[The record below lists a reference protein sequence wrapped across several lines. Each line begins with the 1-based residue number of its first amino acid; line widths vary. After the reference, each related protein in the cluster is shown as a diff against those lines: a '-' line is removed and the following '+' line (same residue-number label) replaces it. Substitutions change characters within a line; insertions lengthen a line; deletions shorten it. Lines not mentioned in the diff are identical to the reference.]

1 MSEAVK
7 EIMDVLNREDLREYP
22 RESIDLALQN
32 EKDLAGVYWFGNI
45 LHRLIR
51 RPQGFSGKDER
62 RCEVRD
68 WG

>member
-32 EKDLAGVYWFGNI
+32 EKDLAGVYWFRNI
-45 LHRLIR
+45 LHHHIR

-62 RCEVRD
+62 RCKVRD